1 MHSTMKHKYSVLH
14 AVTMRRLGGCSLEQ
28 TGDVVLDA
36 IAHNQLVEPSDLER
50 AHALADES
58 DEKVEHLLV
67 QIGALS
73 ETDLAEIYCSTLG
86 LSRVKTELYPQEPL
100 GADTLSSKFLIQ
112 EKVLPISISDNEA
125 IVALADP
132 RNENAIDG
140 MTFAFGRKVMPA
152 IGTRSEIEEA
162 LYRLYD
168 LEAPG
173 EDLAGTSD
181 DDLEYSEDASRLRD
195 LASEA
200 PIVRLVN
207 AVIARA
213 VDASAS
219 DIHIEPLE
227 RRMRIRLRIDGVLQ
241 EIESPPLAAAAAIVS
256 RTKIMANLDIAER
269 RLPQDGRI
277 KVVIRGK
284 PIDLRVSTVPTNHG
298 ESVVLRILDRGS
310 LELDFATLGFDK
322 AAKAKIDELLAFPHG
337 VFLVTG
343 PTGSGKSTTL
353 YTALAQLNTKERK
366 ILTIEDPIEY
376 VLEGINQSQVN
387 PDIGRTFA
395 QALRSFL
402 RQDPDVMMVGEIRDK
417 ETADIGIQSSLT
429 GHLVLSTLHTNDAIG
444 AVTRLID
451 MGVDDYLITSSVIGL
466 MSQRLVRKLCPSCRT
481 PYDAPGELVQK
492 LGLKRVSNQ
501 RRFELF
507 AASGCADCHETG
519 YRGRVAILE
528 IVQISDDLRSLILR
542 RATQSELK
550 QQAIAD
556 GMRPLFEDGLRK
568 ALAGETT
575 VDEVL
580 RVTRDI

>member
-1 MHSTMKHKYSVLH
+1 M
-14 AVTMRRLGGCSLEQ
+14 
-28 TGDVVLDA
+28 
-36 IAHNQLVEPSDLER
+36 
-50 AHALADES
+50 
-58 DEKVEHLLV
+58 
-67 QIGALS
+67 
-73 ETDLAEIYCSTLG
+73 
-86 LSRVKTELYPQEPL
+86 
-100 GADTLSSKFLIQ
+100 
-112 EKVLPISISDNEA
+112 
-125 IVALADP
+125 
-132 RNENAIDG
+132 
-140 MTFAFGRKVMPA
+140 
-152 IGTRSEIEEA
+152 
-162 LYRLYD
+162 
-168 LEAPG
+168 
-173 EDLAGTSD
+173 
-181 DDLEYSEDASRLRD
+181 
-195 LASEA
+195 
-200 PIVRLVN
+200 
-207 AVIARA
+207 
-213 VDASAS
+213 
-219 DIHIEPLE
+219 
-227 RRMRIRLRIDGVLQ
+227 
-241 EIESPPLAAAAAIVS
+241 
-256 RTKIMANLDIAER
+256 
-269 RLPQDGRI
+269 
-277 KVVIRGK
+277 
-284 PIDLRVSTVPTNHG
+284 
-298 ESVVLRILDRGS
+298 
-310 LELDFATLGFDK
+310 
-322 AAKAKIDELLAFPHG
+322 
-337 VFLVTG
+337 TG